1 MDYWLMIIL
10 NQLNKFIFGVQNEVN
25 IYQKYWDIY
34 DKHFIEKMIIFLKR
48 MLDRKNIRGAV

>member
-48 MLDRKNIRGAV
+48 MLDRKNMRGAV

>member
-1 MDYWLMIIL
+1 MDYWLMIIS

-48 MLDRKNIRGAV
+48 MLDRKNMRGAV

>member
-1 MDYWLMIIL
+1 MIIL

-48 MLDRKNIRGAV
+48 MLDRKNMRGAV